1 MGLIQR
7 DVGVAI
13 GASAAALSPRA
24 RRIARQGA
32 VYGLAGALKLGDVVA
47 ATARGAAQG
56 AQAAWSDEEA
66 GPARARRQPARKK
79 PVSASGA

>member
-13 GASAAALSPRA
+13 GAAAALSPRA
-24 RRIARQGA
+24 RRAARQGA

-56 AQAAWSDEEA
+56 AQAQSADDESGA
-66 GPARARRQPARKK
+66 APKRRQAASKTRAST
-79 PVSASGA
+79 SAA

>member
-13 GASAAALSPRA
+13 GATAAALSPRA
-24 RRIARQGA
+24 RRAVRRGA
-32 VYGLAGALKLGDVVA
+32 VYGLAGALKVGDVVA

-56 AQAAWSDEEA
+56 TQTLSSDAESGQAPE
-66 GPARARRQPARKK
+66 RRQAARKK
-79 PVSASGA
+79 PASRTVK

>member
-13 GASAAALSPRA
+13 GATAASLSPRA
-24 RRIARQGA
+24 RRFVRQGA

-56 AQAAWSDEEA
+56 AQAVSSDGKA
-66 GPARARRQPARKK
+66 GPGPAPRRPAREKH
-79 PVSASGA
+79 VAASGQ

>member
-13 GASAAALSPRA
+13 GATAAALSPRA

-47 ATARGAAQG
+47 ATARGAAPG
-56 AQAAWSDEEA
+56 AQAVSSDEEA
-66 GPARARRQPARKK
+66 GPARARRQPARERH
-79 PVSASGA
+79 ASGSGA

>member
-13 GASAAALSPRA
+13 GATAAALSPRA
-24 RRIARQGA
+24 RRAVRQGA
-32 VYGLAGALKLGDVVA
+32 VYGLAGALKVGDVVA

-56 AQAAWSDEEA
+56 TQTASA
-66 GPARARRQPARKK
+66 GAKPAPASERRQAARKK
-79 PVSASGA
+79 RVSAESE